1 MRLRIVFLSLLIAFS
16 VVAGLRADDREAIR
30 KTALDYVEGWYTG
43 DATRIGGALHP
54 QLVKRRMVAEPLSG
68 ESLLRDLD
76 RETMVR
82 LTRDGAG
89 KSTEG
94 AHVTP
99 QVTVFDVDGDIAT
112 ARVISR
118 DFVDYLHLV
127 RWNGRWVILSVLW
140 DVR

>member
-1 MRLRIVFLSLLIAFS
+1 
-16 VVAGLRADDREAIR
+16 
-30 KTALDYVEGWYTG
+30 
-43 DATRIGGALHP
+43 
-54 QLVKRRMVAEPLSG
+54 
-68 ESLLRDLD
+68 
-76 RETMVR
+76 MVR
-82 LTRDGAG
+82 LTRDGTG
-89 KSTEG
+89 RSDEG

>member
-1 MRLRIVFLSLLIAFS
+1 MRLRVLAVSIVLA
-16 VVAGLRADDREAIR
+16 VVAASALRADDREEIR
-30 KTALDYVEGWYTG
+30 KAALDYVEGWYAG
-43 DATRIGGALHP
+43 DAARIGSALHP
-54 QLVKRRMVAEPLSG
+54 QLVKRRVVAEPLSG
-68 ESLLRDLD
+68 GSLLRDLN

-82 LTRDGAG
+82 LTREGAG
-89 KSTEG
+89 KSAEG
-94 AHVTP
+94 DHIPP